1 MRIMRFSSRRG
12 KSGFTLDSLVSDS
25 DSTKALEYPIRKG
38 YFSKEQ
44 TDIYTLLP
52 WCNLINEKE
61 KKNWFDVASCQLFQP
76 VFTDL
81 GMCHS
86 FNPSPALNM
95 LKPSYFKKSFSDAF
109 NGDLKQNKSNVLN
122 AVEAGEALDVYL
134 LGRNHRQF
142 MEKYLRPEAEFDNK
156 KRNTNFFVALSNQF
170 AYFGMKSIKKTI
182 KSGYQVTWNVQAM
195 ENVPS
200 EGLHDIPIHKRKCRM
215 ADEIEGMEIFQIYSQ
230 SGCEFE
236 FKTAKAREVCNCVP
250 WYIPVKSMSRYTICD
265 VGGNFCFEK
274 MMDKYV
280 LNSASHCLPNCHEL
294 RFTTDQYIEKIDAD
308 LVCKDIHSIES
319 YIAKET
325 SGYGKGANLIFTA
338 TKLQEFFSSSS
349 GEFGAA
355 NKSIDLDGM
364 RFEYCRKLVK
374 EDLARLTILFEN
386 KKYVRSRT
394 NKRVT
399 FSERLGAFGKICSIL
414 GPFLIINHYVY
425 IFNYSLTCRW
435 NTGIIYWYEYPW
447 HGRNVILVD

>member
-1 MRIMRFSSRRG
+1 MKEIQLRIISAFQNCSKFEDRTWFG
-12 KSGFTLDSLVSDS
+12 KWATL
-25 DSTKALEYPIRKG
+25 
-38 YFSKEQ
+38 
-44 TDIYTLLP
+44 
-52 WCNLINEKE
+52 
-61 KKNWFDVASCQLFQP
+61 
-76 VFTDL
+76 
-81 GMCHS
+81 
-86 FNPSPALNM
+86 
-95 LKPSYFKKSFSDAF
+95 
-109 NGDLKQNKSNVLN
+109 
-122 AVEAGEALDVYL
+122 
-134 LGRNHRQF
+134 
-142 MEKYLRPEAEFDNK
+142 
-156 KRNTNFFVALSNQF
+156 
-170 AYFGMKSIKKTI
+170 
-182 KSGYQVTWNVQAM
+182 
-195 ENVPS
+195 
-200 EGLHDIPIHKRKCRM
+200 
-215 ADEIEGMEIFQIYSQ
+215 
-230 SGCEFE
+230 
-236 FKTAKAREVCNCVP
+236 
-250 WYIPVKSMSRYTICD
+250 TICD

-399 FSERLGAFGKICSIL
+399 FSERLGAFGKIS
-414 GPFLIINHYVY
+414 FL
-425 IFNYSLTCRW
+425 YSRTF
-435 NTGIIYWYEYPW
+435 PD
-447 HGRNVILVD
+447 H